1 MKFEFFRQKL
11 ENVVNKK
18 LHSILLPFLIF
29 LKNLKTS
36 KHWLILHSFFLNVF
50 LYQSRTII
58 FNLYKNQNNFNT
70 NENIF
75 KKIFQSFYQM
85 NKLKIV
91 LKNAQTLQQCVGV
104 VTYYFQ
110 FQTFEIVLHTYKTDE
125 KFETFFFKNLRLPFQ
140 K

>member
-1 MKFEFFRQKL
+1 
-11 ENVVNKK
+11 
-18 LHSILLPFLIF
+18 
-29 LKNLKTS
+29 
-36 KHWLILHSFFLNVF
+36 
-50 LYQSRTII
+50 
-58 FNLYKNQNNFNT
+58 
-70 NENIF
+70 
-75 KKIFQSFYQM
+75 M